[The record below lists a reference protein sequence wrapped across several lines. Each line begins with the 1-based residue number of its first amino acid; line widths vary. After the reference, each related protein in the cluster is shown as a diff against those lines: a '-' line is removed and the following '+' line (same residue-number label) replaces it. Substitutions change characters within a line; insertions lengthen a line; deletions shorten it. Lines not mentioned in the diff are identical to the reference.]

1 MAGAHGAWRN
11 PNAHRYGEN
20 PMPPVFLIGG
30 GRDDDAALRA
40 SHTPFTAACDGGP
53 VLCICE
59 DDPSRWQRNLE
70 LGGARD
76 VTAVLLDD
84 GDRPDPA
91 GFAGIYVAGGLTPL
105 YRDRLAGLEVTVPY
119 CGFSAGAAIAARE
132 ALVGGWRI
140 GDRQV
145 CDEDFS
151 EDLEQVEPLPG
162 LGLVPF
168 AVDVHATQWG
178 TVSRALNAVE
188 RGLYEEALAV
198 DEHCC
203 VEVRDGQIVR
213 LHGRNVAYRVRRG
226 PAVDVLTP

>member
-1 MAGAHGAWRN
+1 
-11 PNAHRYGEN
+11 
-20 PMPPVFLIGG
+20 MPPVFLIGG

-40 SHTPFTAACDGGP
+40 SHSPFAEACGGGP
-53 VLCICE
+53 VLCVCE
-59 DDPSRWQRNLE
+59 EDPDRWRHNLE
-70 LGGARD
+70 LAGVRD
-76 VTAVLLDD
+76 VTAVLLEA
-84 GDRPDPA
+84 GRPDVS
-91 GFAGIYVAGGLTPL
+91 GFAGVYVAGGLTPA
-105 YRDRLAGLEVTVPY
+105 YREALAGLEVTVPY

-140 GDRQV
+140 GGRQV

-178 TVSRALNAVE
+178 TVSRALHAVE
-188 RGLYEEALAV
+188 RGLYEEVLAV

-203 VEVRDGQIVR
+203 VEVRDGEVAGV
-213 LHGRNVAYRVRRG
+213 HGRNVAYRVRRG
-226 PAVDVLTP
+226 LSVDVLTP

>member
-1 MAGAHGAWRN
+1 
-11 PNAHRYGEN
+11 
-20 PMPPVFLIGG
+20 MPPVFLIGG

-40 SHTPFTAACDGGP
+40 SHAPFVEACGGGTI
-53 VLCICE
+53 LCVCE
-59 DDPSRWQRNLE
+59 EDPARWIGCLE

-76 VTAVLLDD
+76 VAPVLLDA
-84 GDRPDPA
+84 GRPDLGGYA
-91 GFAGIYVAGGLTPL
+91 GVYVAGGLTPA
-105 YRDRLAGLEVTVPY
+105 YRERLAGLEVTIPY

-151 EDLEQVEPLPG
+151 EALEQVEPLPG

-188 RGLYEEALAV
+188 RGLYGEVLAV

-203 VEVRDGQIVR
+203 VEVRDGEVAGV
-213 LHGRNVAYRVRRG
+213 HGKGVAYRIRAGVE
-226 PAVDVLTP
+226 VDVLTP